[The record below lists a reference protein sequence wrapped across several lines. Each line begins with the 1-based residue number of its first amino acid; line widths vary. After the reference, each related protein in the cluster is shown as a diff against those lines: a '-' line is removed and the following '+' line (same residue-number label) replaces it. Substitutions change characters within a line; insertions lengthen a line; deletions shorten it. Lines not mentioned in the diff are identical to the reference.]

1 MQRKNVLHQKVN
13 AKREQITH
21 HQEDDDWVWCDGR
34 TRKNDDGNDVNC
46 DADAQPTSR
55 WRRLRT
61 GEPEV
66 KANEEDWLKEQSGVL
81 EVVEDGVA
89 VVDEVAEAH
98 RPSGI
103 ENLNIG
109 KIRVAS

>member
-1 MQRKNVLHQKVN
+1 MYHLKKHISHRFIFFFKKARPCVF
-13 AKREQITH
+13 I
-21 HQEDDDWVWCDGR
+21 W
-34 TRKNDDGNDVNC
+34 
-46 DADAQPTSR
+46 

-103 ENLNIG
+103 ENLNI
-109 KIRVAS
+109 RVAS